1 MFNKIDKNLVRKDRH
16 KRIRSKING
25 TAEMPRLCV
34 YRSNTHIYAQLI
46 DDNAGKTL
54 ISAST
59 TEKAL
64 SEKVS
69 GKTKS
74 EAAFMV
80 GELIGKKAVKKGI
93 KQVVFDRGGYI
104 YTGRVQQVAEGA
116 RKAGLE
122 F

>member
-1 MFNKIDKNLVRKDRH
+1 
-16 KRIRSKING
+16 
-25 TAEMPRLCV
+25 MPRLCV
-34 YRSNTHIYAQLI
+34 YRSNAHIYAQLI